1 MEFRLI
7 KVELTVKVCG
17 YQSTG
22 RSAMCEH
29 YTIKV
34 ELIFKLCGYQSTGR
48 STMCE
53 NYTIKVEL
61 VFKFCGYQNAGRSAM
76 CKNYTTKRKSVEIKN
91 NSEKSSGWK
100 KEIIFHLF
108 LVLRAV

>member
-17 YQSTG
+17 YQSIG

-29 YTIKV
+29 YTIKF
-34 ELIFKLCGYQSTGR
+34 ELIFKLCRYQSTGR
-48 STMCE
+48 SAMCE
-53 NYTIKVEL
+53 HN
-61 VFKFCGYQNAGRSAM
+61 
-76 CKNYTTKRKSVEIKN
+76 TTKRKSVEIKN
-91 NSEKSSGWK
+91 NSGKSSGWK
-100 KEIIFHLF
+100 QKILFHLC

>member
-29 YTIKV
+29 
-34 ELIFKLCGYQSTGR
+34 
-48 STMCE
+48 
-53 NYTIKVEL
+53 
-61 VFKFCGYQNAGRSAM
+61 NAVTLKSA
-76 CKNYTTKRKSVEIKN
+76 KIKN
-91 NSEKSSGWK
+91 NSET
-100 KEIIFHLF
+100 F
-108 LVLRAV
+108 LQVMVHKRKFYSNLSVLLQNEG